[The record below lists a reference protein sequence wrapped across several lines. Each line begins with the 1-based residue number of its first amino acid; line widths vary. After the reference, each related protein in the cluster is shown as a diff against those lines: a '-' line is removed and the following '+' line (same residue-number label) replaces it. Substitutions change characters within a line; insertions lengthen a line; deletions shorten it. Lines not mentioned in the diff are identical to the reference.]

1 LGEHYGTL
9 AKGTVRGT
17 ISHVVQAFQAK
28 GRQNQT
34 KDADH
39 KLSILLSRLQTFQN
53 EDPKQAKQKALP
65 FSVLDELAKQQV
77 TELDKATVQLTIGT
91 DFFAC
96 RSCKHLRVP

>member
-1 LGEHYGTL
+1 MDGLGKQEKILMLGAFAIAVRSRQFLGEHYGTL

-39 KLSILLSRLQTFQN
+39 KLSILLSRWFQ
-53 EDPKQAKQKALP
+53 A
-65 FSVLDELAKQQV
+65 F
-77 TELDKATVQLTIGT
+77 
-91 DFFAC
+91 
-96 RSCKHLRVP
+96 